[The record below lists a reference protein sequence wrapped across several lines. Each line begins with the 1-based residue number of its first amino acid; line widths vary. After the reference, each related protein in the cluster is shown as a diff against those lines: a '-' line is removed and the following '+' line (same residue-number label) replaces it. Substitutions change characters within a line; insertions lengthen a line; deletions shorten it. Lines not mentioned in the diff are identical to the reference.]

1 MAKFRYVYTSLW
13 TDGKVIEEF
22 TPEDKLFFLY
32 LLTNEHTKQIGVYQ
46 ITKKHMAFE
55 LGYSPEVINA
65 LMQRFLDHHKLIRYN
80 EETREIAI
88 RNWGRYNLIKAG
100 KPIMDCVRRELEDVK
115 DTSLLEFVVS
125 SVSHESLKQLYIN
138 VLNGASNYAE
148 PSKQSKPKDL
158 DNITKRD
165 YIILRDGQRCF
176 YTGLKLQL
184 KDIEL
189 DHINP
194 QVNGGGSEIS
204 NLVVS
209 YNKFNNLKSGTT
221 DLKEVV
227 DFWNLKHPEIPV
239 NYETVIAKI
248 NTLKEFEY
256 ERAEANVSIT
266 VAVKN
271 EIYDTYTLRNY
282 LNTIRGQKEKQ
293 TEKEKENK
301 KENKKEKQTTDSEVG
316 QSSVT
321 EEQLIFLTRFF
332 DENIQRASGYIC
344 ECIEHMA
351 KENEPALVY
360 EAMKI
365 TALQQPQPKKPIQYT
380 EGILAKWRQEHVLNV
395 EQLKAKESR
404 EKASRQQSNRSS
416 YKNHTGRTEVVPE
429 WFANRNE
436 EEPTSATEPSNN
448 TIDFEAERQKVL
460 EMLGKKESVSNG

>member
-1 MAKFRYVYTSLW
+1 MAKFRYVYTSFW

-115 DTSLLEFVVS
+115 DTSLLEFVVG
-125 SVSHESLKQLYIN
+125 SVSHESLKQLYTN

-194 QVNGGGSEIS
+194 QVNGGGSEAS

-221 DLKEVV
+221 DMKEVV

-248 NTLKEFEY
+248 NTLKQFEY
-256 ERAEANVSIT
+256 ERAEANISIT

-282 LNTIRGQKEKQ
+282 LNTIRGQKEK
-293 TEKEKENK
+293 EKEKENK
-301 KENKKEKQTTDSEVG
+301 KEKEKREDS
-316 QSSVT
+316 QSSVSSPT
-321 EEQLIFLTRFF
+321 NPFLEIKNFF
-332 DENIQRASGYIC
+332 DSTIRISNFTDHKKMDMLLEFYPDHLLIIEAIKVTADNGKSNIEY
-344 ECIEHMA
+344 
-351 KENEPALVY
+351 V
-360 EAMKI
+360 
-365 TALQQPQPKKPIQYT
+365 
-380 EGILAKWRQEHVLNV
+380 EGILKNWAIEKGINTYADWLAKEAKPNGITKGHNANGQISTNSKVHAGTSIDAFY
-395 EQLKAKESR
+395 EQL
-404 EKASRQQSNRSS
+404 
-416 YKNHTGRTEVVPE
+416 
-429 WFANRNE
+429 
-436 EEPTSATEPSNN
+436 
-448 TIDFEAERQKVL
+448 ERDKQAW
-460 EMLGKKESVSNG
+460 GG